1 MISIRNVSK
10 SFGAVMAVRDISF
23 EVAQGQ
29 HFILL
34 GTSGCGK
41 TTTLRMINRLIETS
55 AGEIWVDGHNITG
68 QSPEH
73 LRRSMG
79 YVLQRNSLFPHYT
92 VAQNMS
98 IVPQLLGWDK
108 HRIGS
113 RIEALADK
121 LHLPQQYLYKYPHQL
136 SGGEAQR
143 VNLAR
148 ALAAD
153 PSILL
158 MDEPFSAL
166 DTITR
171 AAIRKEFQELEELK
185 KKTLIMVTHDVQEAF
200 EMGDVICLMDKGT
213 ILQMGTPAELLFT
226 PANDFVRNFLS
237 DAFLQLSFT
246 ITRLQDLWQ
255 DIEPEA
261 LPESTPCI
269 ALQGTDT
276 LSKAMGQIKDKNDK
290 AIRIAIRHANNTEQ
304 KQVSWEG
311 LLNAFSKYQTKR

>member
-1 MISIRNVSK
+1 MYEPIS
-10 SFGAVMAVRDISF
+10 
-23 EVAQGQ
+23 E
-29 HFILL
+29 
-34 GTSGCGK
+34 
-41 TTTLRMINRLIETS
+41 
-55 AGEIWVDGHNITG
+55 
-68 QSPEH
+68 
-73 LRRSMG
+73 
-79 YVLQRNSLFPHYT
+79 
-92 VAQNMS
+92 
-98 IVPQLLGWDK
+98 
-108 HRIGS
+108 
-113 RIEALADK
+113 
-121 LHLPQQYLYKYPHQL
+121 
-136 SGGEAQR
+136 
-143 VNLAR
+143 
-148 ALAAD
+148 
-153 PSILL
+153 
-158 MDEPFSAL
+158 L
-166 DTITR
+166 DTLTR